1 LARRKGVNLA
11 TDLLDALAPAL
22 CVLCRGPPGE
32 LPWLCSRCAARL
44 RLVSG
49 AVCLRCGAPR
59 LLPTPVC
66 GACPDWP
73 RRLVA
78 ARSGAMHSGAARD
91 LVHSLKF
98 AHALEAAR
106 PLGFLAAAAARALDP
121 PADCA
126 VVPVPLHWA
135 RRRKRGFNQAAELAR
150 VVAPALHLERKP
162 GLLRRIRAGAGNVH
176 RSALGRVR
184 ETRGAFRAISAARG
198 RNVLLVDDVLT
209 TGATLGACTRALGRR
224 GVAAVW
230 AVTAT
235 RAPPP
240 R

>member
-1 LARRKGVNLA
+1 MG
-11 TDLLDALAPAL
+11 
-22 CVLCRGPPGE
+22 
-32 LPWLCSRCAARL
+32 
-44 RLVSG
+44 G
-49 AVCLRCGAPR
+49 AVCLHCGALR

-78 ARSGAMHSGAARD
+78 ARSGALHTGAARE
-91 LVHSLKF
+91 LVHNLKF
-98 AHALEAAR
+98 AGALEAAR
-106 PLGFLAAAAARALDP
+106 PLGYLAAAAARTLDP
-121 PADCA
+121 PRDCV

-135 RRRKRGFNQAAELAR
+135 RRRKRGFNQAAEIAR
-150 VVAPALHLERKP
+150 VVAGALELERAP
-162 GLLRRIRAGAGNVH
+162 GLLRRVRSGAGNVH
-176 RSALGRVR
+176 RSASGRVR
-184 ETRGAFRAISAARG
+184 ETRGAFRALPRARG

-209 TGATLGACTRALGRR
+209 TGATLGACARALGRR
-224 GVAAVW
+224 GAAAVW